1 MFLLTAALA
10 ASPTVTADAHVVR
23 ADLRVD
29 APADAVLAL
38 LADPTQVALLSP
50 DVRSA
55 RTTVAGACDNVVY
68 RTAGLLAPYELTVER
83 CATDGGWT
91 EHLVA
96 SEVYTAWDVA
106 WTVAEEADGTHV
118 RVVARVDLWTLPGVF
133 VQPRVVRSLTVQ
145 LEKLSA
151 LLDG

>member
-10 ASPTVTADAHVVR
+10 ASPTVTTDAHVVH
-23 ADLRVD
+23 ADLHLD

-55 RTTVAGACDNVVY
+55 RSTAAGACDNVVY
-68 RTAGLLAPYELTVER
+68 RTTGLLQPYEATVER
-83 CATDGGWT
+83 CVTEGGWT

-96 SEVYTAWDVA
+96 SEVFTAWDVA
-106 WTVAEEADGTHV
+106 WTVADEADGTHL
-118 RVVARVDLWTLPGVF
+118 RVAVRVDLWALPGLV